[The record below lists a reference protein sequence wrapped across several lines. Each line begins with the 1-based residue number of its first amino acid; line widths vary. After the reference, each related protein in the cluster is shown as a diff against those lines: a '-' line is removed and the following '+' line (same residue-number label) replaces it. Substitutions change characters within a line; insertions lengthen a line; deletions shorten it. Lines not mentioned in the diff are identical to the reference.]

1 ITTPEH
7 RAAAGRVREL
17 LAAYERAEDL
27 INIGAY
33 QRGSNSR
40 IDEAIAN
47 HDAIIAYLRQDRDEA
62 VDFDTAVVRLL
73 ELAGNARTASLSD

>member
-1 ITTPEH
+1 MEH

-33 QRGSNSR
+33 QRGSNPR
-40 IDEAIAN
+40 VDEAIAR
-47 HDAIIAYLRQDRDEA
+47 HDAIISYLKQDRSEI
-62 VDFDTAVVRLL
+62 VDYETAITQLI
-73 ELAGNARTASLSD
+73 ELAK